1 MKGRK
6 PKSLEMK
13 LLSGNPGRRPLSL
26 PSDAPFTAAP
36 LEKPEWLDAYAS
48 QEWDRLVSTLARI
61 LSPASAGMVLI
72 AVDAYSEWMRAVAAI
87 EKEGE
92 TYTTV
97 NVHNQEFVRPRP
109 EVAMR
114 SSARKAYFQALSEL
128 GASPVA
134 HTRVHT
140 LPDPQTEL
148 PGIARLLG

>member
-1 MKGRK
+1 MQGRK
-6 PKSLEMK
+6 PKSIEMK
-13 LLSGNPGRRPLSL
+13 LLNGNPGRRQLGQS
-26 PSDAPFTAAP
+26 SDAPFTAAP
-36 LEKPEWLDAYAS
+36 LEKPGWLDVHGS

-72 AVDAYSEWMRAVAAI
+72 ACDSYSEWMRAVAAI
-87 EKEGE
+87 EREGE

-97 NVHNQEFVRPRP
+97 NVHAQEFVRPRP

-114 SSARKAYFQALSEL
+114 SNARQAYFRALAEL

-134 HTRVHT
+134 HTRVHP
-140 LPDPQTEL
+140 LPDEQTEL